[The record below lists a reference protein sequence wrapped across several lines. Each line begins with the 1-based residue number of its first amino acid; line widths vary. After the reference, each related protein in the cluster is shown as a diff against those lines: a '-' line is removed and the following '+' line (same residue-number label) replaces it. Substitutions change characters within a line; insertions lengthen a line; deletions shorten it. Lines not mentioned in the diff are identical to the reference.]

1 MLFIFKKN
9 ENDDLTKAQLKV
21 LKTIVEIEYK

>member
-9 ENDDLTKAQLKV
+9 EKDDLTNAQLKD
-21 LKTIVEIEYK
+21 LKTIVEKEYR